1 MRHMGPSV
9 FLVLIEF
16 VPQLDMQTNSGRQSV
31 FSVADIDELARIETR
46 ARLGLKKRQSGE
58 AGNIEK
64 EALQAAEHQPEGSVL
79 QSRGREHQRKKV
91 KKAIGGTKRGREA
104 ASLVLESLLSC
115 GYKGCGMELD
125 PTYLQYGFS
134 QKVQLNGVRNA
145 DARNNIMEAA
155 VDQGQT
161 MLKTQ

>member
-1 MRHMGPSV
+1 
-9 FLVLIEF
+9 
-16 VPQLDMQTNSGRQSV
+16 
-31 FSVADIDELARIETR
+31 
-46 ARLGLKKRQSGE
+46 
-58 AGNIEK
+58 
-64 EALQAAEHQPEGSVL
+64 VL

-115 GYKGCGMELD
+115 GYKGAGMELD

-155 VDQGQT
+155 VAQGQT